1 MNLLF
6 TNVVKYMLK
15 LNKPKIYNKGVFVEN
30 ENKNN
35 YLINNILDNF
45 PFIIKY

>member
-15 LNKPKIYNKGVFVEN
+15 LNNLKIYNKGAFVEN
-30 ENKNN
+30 ENN